1 MQKNYKIPTDGKRN
15 ILCSICVNSKH
26 FVDIITYAKLTVL
39 QGYAEKPVHLI

>member
-1 MQKNYKIPTDGKRN
+1 MQKNYKIPTDGKRD

-26 FVDIITYAKLTVL
+26 IVDIIIYVKLTVD